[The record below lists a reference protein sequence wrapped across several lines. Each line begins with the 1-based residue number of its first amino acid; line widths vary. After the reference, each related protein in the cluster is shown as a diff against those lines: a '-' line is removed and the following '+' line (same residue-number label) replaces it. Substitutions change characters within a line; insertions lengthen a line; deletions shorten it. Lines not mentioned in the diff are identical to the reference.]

1 MAGDAPKVPGSWSMI
16 AGAVS
21 VLVLMF
27 AIDTGVIAVIL
38 LGLTL
43 VLGLL
48 GFHVSITGPR

>member
-1 MAGDAPKVPGSWSMI
+1 MI

-21 VLVLMF
+21 VLVIMF